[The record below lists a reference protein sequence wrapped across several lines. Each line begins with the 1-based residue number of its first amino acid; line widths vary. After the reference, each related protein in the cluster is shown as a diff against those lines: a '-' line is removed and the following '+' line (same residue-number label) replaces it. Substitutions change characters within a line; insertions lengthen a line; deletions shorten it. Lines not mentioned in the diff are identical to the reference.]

1 MAFKKRFTVS
11 TEDVN
16 TYGFVVLT
24 SGIDL
29 SVAEKNCPAFYDH
42 NYWQGTIGHWEDFK
56 IEGTNLTALFVSEG
70 ITDFEKEIIKKIE
83 AGDVKGASGGFDDKE
98 WSSDVSQMK
107 TGQTKPTLS
116 KSSLFEISVTPLP
129 GNQSAI
135 SLKKDNEP
143 IRLSAANVKNI
154 IPQIK
159 QEPDMKAI
167 AVKLG
172 LADTA
177 TESEIIKAIDNVLLT
192 RDGND
197 AVVKEILE
205 KESEGLDKEQKEIFV
220 TLSKSNVKQ
229 AIAYAQSFKADG
241 GGEDAKAESG
251 KQESKTKLQ
260 KDVKVSDLI
269 KLKKGEGAASE
280 EGKDSFDYLSKH
292 NSVELKRIRTEEPE
306 KYAQLS
312 REYAKGVRYTGK
324 TA

>member
-42 NYWQGTIGHWEDFK
+42 NYWQGTIGHWEDFR

-98 WSSDVSQMK
+98 WNSDVSQMK

-192 RDGND
+192 RDSND
-197 AVVKEILE
+197 TVVKEILE

-229 AIAYAQSFKADG
+229 AISYAQSLKADG
-241 GGEDAKAESG
+241 AEETEAG
-251 KQESKTKLQ
+251 KEETKTKLT

-269 KLKKGEGAASE
+269 KLKKGDGTPSADN
-280 EGKDSFDYLSKH
+280 KDSFDYLSKH
-292 NSVELKRIRTEEPE
+292 NPVELKRIRAEEPE